1 MTLPDQVTATLPL
14 FRHEALSAGNKHALG
29 AIRLAQPLSAWLV
42 VGCSLFFA
50 TVLVAFIA
58 FGTVAQKSR
67 IAGVTVV
74 QAGSIRIAAPN
85 AGILTHGHVQEG
97 QSVVAGQVLF
107 ELSTARYG
115 ADGELTTLVAQQ
127 LGMRQQTLESER
139 RLRITQ
145 YRDRKRAVK
154 QRLQNLRL
162 ETEHLAHEIALAQ
175 RRHQLALHSFAKF
188 DMLQQSGYVSAA
200 QTQQKQEEAIDM
212 AARLG
217 SLKRNQIQL
226 GSNRLAL
233 AAELTAID
241 TELATELAQLERASA
256 SLQQEVMENLNRKS
270 TLITAP
276 HTGAITTIAYEPG
289 QTVATGQMLATLIP
303 RRINSDAANHPT
315 MEVHLYA
322 LSRTAGFVAAGQQV
336 ALRYQ
341 AYPYQKFG
349 LQSGTVIDVSK
360 TPFAPSELPQHLAST
375 ILSNA
380 QQNIFGFNGNEALY
394 RIKVRPQR
402 QSIDVYGQAQMLK
415 PGMTLEADVIQDKRK
430 IWEWIAA
437 PLLAITQ
444 RQE

>member
-1 MTLPDQVTATLPL
+1 MTLPGQVTATLPL

-42 VGCSLFFA
+42 ASCSLLLA
-50 TVLVAFIA
+50 TALVAFIA
-58 FGTVAQKSR
+58 FGAVTRKSR
-67 IAGVTVV
+67 IAGITVA

-85 AGILTHGHVQEG
+85 AGVLTHGHVEEG

-115 ADGELTTLVAQQ
+115 ADGELTALVAQQ
-127 LGMRQQTLESER
+127 LAMRQQTLESEQ

-145 YRDRKRAVK
+145 YRDRKRVVK

-162 ETEHLAHEIALAQ
+162 ETEHLAHEIALAL
-175 RRHQLALHSFAKF
+175 RRHQLALHSLAKF

-200 QTQQKQEEAIDM
+200 QTQQKQEESIDM

-217 SLKRNQIQL
+217 SLKRNHVQL
-226 GSNRLAL
+226 ETTRLGLISEL
-233 AAELTAID
+233 AAID

-256 SLQQEVMENLNRKS
+256 ILQQEVTENLNRKS

-276 HTGAITTIAYEPG
+276 HAGAITAIAYEPG
-289 QTVATGQMLATLIP
+289 QTVAAGQMLATLIP

-322 LSRTAGFVAAGQQV
+322 PSRTAGFVATGQQV

-349 LQSGTVIDVSK
+349 LQLGVVIDVSK

-380 QQNIFGFNGNEALY
+380 EQNISGFNSSEALY

-402 QSIDVYGQAQMLK
+402 QSVDAYGRMQMLK
-415 PGMTLEADVIQDKRK
+415 PGMTLEADVIQDKRR
-430 IWEWIAA
+430 IWEWVTE
-437 PLLAITQ
+437 PLLAAIE
-444 RQE
+444 RQ